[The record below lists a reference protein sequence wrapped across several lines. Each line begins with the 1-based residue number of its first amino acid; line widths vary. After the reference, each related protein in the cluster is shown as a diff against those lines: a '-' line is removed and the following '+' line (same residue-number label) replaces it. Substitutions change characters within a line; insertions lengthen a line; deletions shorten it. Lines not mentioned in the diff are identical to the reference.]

1 MLSYYQRKR
10 KFRDEYEQNF
20 EKNCRLKWILVGIL
34 VALAGVLG
42 NILPAIYS
50 MYFSWSLLPIHGWSG
65 WLVLQGISL
74 LGLIWGMLLAFVGS
88 KLASFAWSYGGFK
101 V

>member
-1 MLSYYQRKR
+1 M
-10 KFRDEYEQNF
+10 NMN
-20 EKNCRLKWILVGIL
+20 KNLKKIAAFSGILVGIL
-34 VALAGVLG
+34 VVLAGVLG

>member
-1 MLSYYQRKR
+1 MNMNKTLKKIAALSG
-10 KFRDEYEQNF
+10 
-20 EKNCRLKWILVGIL
+20 ILVGIL